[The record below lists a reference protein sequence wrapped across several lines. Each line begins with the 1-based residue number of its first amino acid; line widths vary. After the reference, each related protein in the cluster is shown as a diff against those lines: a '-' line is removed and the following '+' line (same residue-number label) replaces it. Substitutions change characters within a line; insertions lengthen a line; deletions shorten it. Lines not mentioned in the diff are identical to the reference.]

1 MMSTPIWNKN
11 NHGFWFAVCIGI
23 SVVFALSYHLPQSL
37 IH

>member
-1 MMSTPIWNKN
+1 MMSTPLWNKN

-23 SVVFALSYHLPQSL
+23 SVAFALGYHLPHGV